1 MTKKI
6 DVTVAAIIEIDDR
19 FLVVEEKAGG
29 KIVFNQP
36 AGHLEPGESLTAA
49 VIRETYEETG
59 FSFEPKSLLGLYLWH
74 CDEADTSFLRVAFC
88 GDAVRPDGIPTLD
101 EGILATH
108 WLTRSQLIA
117 KEARLRSPLV
127 LRCLDDF
134 RAGIRHPI
142 SVISEL
148 PVDQLIRLAGTV

>member
-1 MTKKI
+1 MTRRI
-6 DVTVAAIIEIDDR
+6 DVTVAAIIEADDR
-19 FLVVEEKAGG
+19 FLVVEEQANG

-59 FSFEPKSLLGLYLWH
+59 FSFEPDSVLGLYLWH
-74 CDEADTSFLRVAFC
+74 CDEADTSFLRIAFC
-88 GDAVRPDGIPTLD
+88 GDAVPPTANPTLD

-117 KEARLRSPLV
+117 REARLRSPLV
-127 LRCLDDF
+127 LRCLDDY

-142 SVISEL
+142 SMVSEL
-148 PVDQLIRLAGTV
+148 PADELMRLVGA

>member
-1 MTKKI
+1 MTQKI
-6 DVTVAAIIEIDDR
+6 DVTVAAVIEADDR

-29 KIVFNQP
+29 RIVYNQP

-59 FSFEPKSLLGLYLWH
+59 FSFEPDSVLGLYLWH
-74 CDEADTSFLRVAFC
+74 CDEADTSFLRIAFC
-88 GDAVRPDGIPTLD
+88 GDAVPPTSNPTLD

-117 KEARLRSPLV
+117 REARLRSPLV
-127 LRCLDDF
+127 LRCLDDY
-134 RAGIRHPI
+134 RTGIRHPI
-142 SVISEL
+142 SMVSEL
-148 PVDQLIRLAGTV
+148 PADELMRLVGA

>member
-1 MTKKI
+1 MTQRI
-6 DVTVAAIIEIDDR
+6 DVTVAAVIEADGR
-19 FLVVEEKAGG
+19 FLVVEEQASG

-49 VIRETYEETG
+49 VIRETFEETG
-59 FSFEPKSLLGLYLWH
+59 FSFDPDSVLGLYLWH

-88 GDAVRPDGIPTLD
+88 GDAVPPNADPALD

-117 KEARLRSPLV
+117 REARLRSPLV
-127 LRCLDDF
+127 LRCLDDYQ
-134 RAGIRHPI
+134 AGIRHPI
-142 SVISEL
+142 SIISEL
-148 PVDQLIRLAGTV
+148 PAEELMRLVGA

>member
-1 MTKKI
+1 MTQKI
-6 DVTVAAIIEIDDR
+6 DVTVAAVIEADDR

-29 KIVFNQP
+29 KIVYNQP
-36 AGHLEPGESLTAA
+36 AGHLEPGESLIAA

-59 FSFEPKSLLGLYLWH
+59 FSFEPDSVLGLYLWH
-74 CDEADTSFLRVAFC
+74 CDEADTSFLRIAFC
-88 GDAVRPDGIPTLD
+88 GDAVPPTADPTLD

-117 KEARLRSPLV
+117 REARLRSPLV
-127 LRCLDDF
+127 LRCLDDY

-142 SVISEL
+142 SMVSEL
-148 PVDQLIRLAGTV
+148 PADELMRLVGA

>member
-1 MTKKI
+1 MTQKL
-6 DVTVAAIIEIDDR
+6 DVTVAAIIEADDR

-29 KIVFNQP
+29 EIVFNQP

-59 FSFEPKSLLGLYLWH
+59 FSFEPDSVLGLYLWH

-88 GDAVRPDGIPTLD
+88 GNAVPPDADPTLD

-108 WLTRSQLIA
+108 WLTRAQLIA
-117 KEARLRSPLV
+117 REARLRSPLV
-127 LRCLDDF
+127 LRCLDDYQ
-134 RAGIRHPI
+134 AGIRHPI
-142 SVISEL
+142 SMISEL
-148 PVDQLIRLAGTV
+148 PADKLMSLVGA

>member
-1 MTKKI
+1 MTQKI
-6 DVTVAAIIEIDDR
+6 DVTVAAVIEADDR
-19 FLVVEEKAGG
+19 FLIVAEKAGG
-29 KIVFNQP
+29 KLVYNQP

-59 FSFEPKSLLGLYLWH
+59 FSFEPDSVLGLYLWH
-74 CDEADTSFLRVAFC
+74 CDEADTSFLRIAFC
-88 GDAVRPDGIPTLD
+88 GDAVPPTADPTLD

-117 KEARLRSPLV
+117 REARLRSPLV
-127 LRCLDDF
+127 LRCLDDY

-142 SVISEL
+142 SMVSEL
-148 PVDQLIRLAGTV
+148 PANELMRLVGA